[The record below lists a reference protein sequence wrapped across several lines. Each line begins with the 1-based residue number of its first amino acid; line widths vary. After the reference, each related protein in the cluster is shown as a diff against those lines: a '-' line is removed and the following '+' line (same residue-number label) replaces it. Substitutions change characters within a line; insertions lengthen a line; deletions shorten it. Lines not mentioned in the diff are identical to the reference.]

1 MTVSLLLQLLCV
13 CVCVGVCV
21 WGAYAGK
28 TDLQEQ
34 DEIIS
39 GLKEGIWSDCMC
51 LCTRL
56 LQKPKPGYMGMKEE
70 WPTCKRR

>member
-1 MTVSLLLQLLCV
+1 V
-13 CVCVGVCV
+13 CVWGGG

-39 GLKEGIWSDCMC
+39 GLKE
-51 LCTRL
+51 
-56 LQKPKPGYMGMKEE
+56 
-70 WPTCKRR
+70 